1 MSYSRILSAG
11 CWILAALALPLRAT
25 LADEANQPPA
35 QRYLIIHGDDAGM
48 SHSANRGTIDAME
61 QGIVSSASIMVPC
74 PWFVEIAEY
83 AKAHPE
89 RDFGIHLTLNCEWKR
104 YRWGTVASRDRVPS
118 LLDKDGYMWRSVEE
132 VGKHAKAEE
141 VEIEL
146 RAQIERA
153 KQFGIPFTHLDTHMG
168 SVFARPDLVKIYVQ
182 LGLEY
187 DVPVLFLGKFS
198 EELAKEWPTLVE
210 AGKQLLPQLRERRLP
225 VLDQLAQFYGAQPG
239 MTRREAY
246 LQTLRQL
253 PPGVSQ
259 LIVHCGYE
267 DAELKA
273 ITGSAPERDEDRRV
287 FSDPEVMQLVKD
299 LGIQVIS
306 WKQLR
311 AMQNEN

>member
-1 MSYSRILSAG
+1 MTSLRFLSAG
-11 CWILAALALPLRAT
+11 CLLLAAMALPLRTSPAEET
-25 LADEANQPPA
+25 AQQPA
-35 QRYLIIHGDDAGM
+35 ARYLIIHGDDAGM
-48 SHSANRGTIDAME
+48 SHSANIGTIDAME
-61 QGIVSSASIMVPC
+61 KGIVSSASIMVPC
-74 PWFVEIAEY
+74 PWLVEIAEY

-118 LLDKDGYMWRSVEE
+118 LLDKDGYMWSSVED

-168 SVFARPDLVKIYVQ
+168 SVLARPDLVNIYVK

-187 DVPVLFLGKFS
+187 DVPVLFLGKFN
-198 EELAKEWPTLVE
+198 EELAKEWPALVE
-210 AGKQLLPQLRERRLP
+210 AGKQLLPKLRERRLP
-225 VLDQLAQFYGAQPG
+225 VLDQLAQFYGEQPG

-246 LQTLRQL
+246 MQTLRQL

-259 LIVHCGYE
+259 LIIHCGYE

-273 ITGSAPERDEDRRV
+273 ITGSAPQRDEDRRV
-287 FSDPEVMQLVKD
+287 FSDPEVIQLVKD

-306 WKQLR
+306 WKQFR
-311 AMQNEN
+311 AMQNKD

>member
-1 MSYSRILSAG
+1 MRSLRFLSAG
-11 CWILAALALPLRAT
+11 CLILTAMT
-25 LADEANQPPA
+25 LSIRSAPADETAQPPA
-35 QRYLIIHGDDAGM
+35 ARYLIIHGDDAGM
-48 SHSANRGTIDAME
+48 SHSANIGTIDAME
-61 QGIVSSASIMVPC
+61 KGIVSSASIMVPC
-74 PWFVEIAEY
+74 PWLVEIAEY

-118 LLDKDGYMWRSVEE
+118 LLDKDGYMWGSVED

-168 SVFARPDLVKIYVQ
+168 SVLARPDLVKIYVQ

-198 EELAKEWPTLVE
+198 EELAKEWPALVE
-210 AGKQLLPQLRERRLP
+210 AGKQLLPKLRERRLP
-225 VLDQLAQFYGAQPG
+225 VLDQLAQFYGEQPG

-246 LQTLRQL
+246 MQTLRQL

-259 LIVHCGYE
+259 LIIHCGYE

-273 ITGSAPERDEDRRV
+273 ITGSAPQRDEDRRV
-287 FSDPEVMQLVKD
+287 FSDPEVIQLVKD

-306 WKQLR
+306 WKQFR
-311 AMQNEN
+311 DMQAKN

>member
-1 MSYSRILSAG
+1 MSSLRFLSAG
-11 CWILAALALPLRAT
+11 CLILTAMT
-25 LADEANQPPA
+25 LSIRSAPADETAQPPTA
-35 QRYLIIHGDDAGM
+35 RYLIIHGDDAGM
-48 SHSANRGTIDAME
+48 SHSANIGTIDAME
-61 QGIVSSASIMVPC
+61 KGIVSSASIMVPC
-74 PWFVEIAEY
+74 PWLVEIAEY

-118 LLDKDGYMWRSVEE
+118 LLDKDGYMWSSVED

-168 SVFARPDLVKIYVQ
+168 SVLARPDLVKIYVQ

-187 DVPVLFLGKFS
+187 DVPILFLGKFN
-198 EELAKEWPTLVE
+198 EELAKEWPALVE
-210 AGKQLLPQLRERRLP
+210 AGKQLLPKLRERRLP
-225 VLDQLAQFYGAQPG
+225 VLDQLAQFYGEQPG

-246 LQTLRQL
+246 MQTLRQL

-259 LIVHCGYE
+259 LIIHCGYE

-273 ITGSAPERDEDRRV
+273 ITGSAPQRDEDRRV
-287 FSDPEVMQLVKD
+287 FSDPEVIQLVKD

-306 WKQLR
+306 WKQFR
-311 AMQNEN
+311 DMQAKN